1 MDLLYTPLNIIS
13 SKQYTSV
20 EKKKTRFDIVSSPP
34 CVIDS
39 DILPVLSSY
48 ETGSLRDINVEYVAV
63 FMNNVG
69 SVRDRLS
76 HPHQNKGFPL

>member
-1 MDLLYTPLNIIS
+1 M
-13 SKQYTSV
+13 
-20 EKKKTRFDIVSSPP
+20 
-34 CVIDS
+34 IDS

-69 SVRDRLS
+69 WVRGRLS
-76 HPHQNKGFPL
+76 HPHGKQGFPSVYLYKKTEGKNSKLLAFVTIGSLVIKVLKII